1 MSSLF
6 ERFILQE
13 APGVDEPPNFV
24 NPSRK
29 KKEEQDRELD
39 PNNPKIDNEQNTQE
53 EPDTGNE
60 PTPQIQVG
68 GQGQE
73 QSVEP
78 EEDTGEDIPEE
89 GEEEVDDGSGEEG
102 DMGEEQPPVEPEDEL
117 QSDET
122 EVFSDL
128 KPRQMEIKNK
138 ELKDQYLALNNN
150 IVDAIDKINKV
161 SHTSYDD
168 SMLDFIVRK
177 LMQLRD
183 LSRDSLLY
191 SFDTRTYIE
200 NQVHLQKMIT
210 TFNIVANMIT
220 EIERVRT
227 ANRLETEKKAHGSY
241 QKRKET
247 DFPYTFTRPVDDQ

>member
-39 PNNPKIDNEQNTQE
+39 PNNPKTDNEQNTQE

-60 PTPQIQVG
+60 PTPQIQIG

-89 GEEEVDDGSGEEG
+89 GEEEIDDGSGEEG
-102 DMGEEQPPVEPEDEL
+102 DMGADQPPVEPEDEL

-247 DFPYTFTRPVDDQ
+247 DFPYTFTRAVDDQ

>member
-39 PNNPKIDNEQNTQE
+39 PNNPKTDNEQNTQE

-247 DFPYTFTRPVDDQ
+247 DFPYTFTRAVDDQ

>member
-39 PNNPKIDNEQNTQE
+39 PNNPKTDNEQNTQE

-89 GEEEVDDGSGEEG
+89 GEEEVDNGSGEEG
-102 DMGEEQPPVEPEDEL
+102 DMGSEQPPVEPEDEL

-247 DFPYTFTRPVDDQ
+247 DFPYTFTRAVDDQ

>member
-39 PNNPKIDNEQNTQE
+39 PNNPKTDNEQNTQE

-210 TFNIVANMIT
+210 TFNIVVNMIT

-247 DFPYTFTRPVDDQ
+247 DFPYTFTRAVDDQ